1 MISEEPP
8 VDYWIDETPPREG
21 DVERVSMIFDPGA
34 VFLTYQQAF
43 QYVAS
48 LFDSTTEKVAAIFV
62 DERATLL
69 RLYENT
75 ASPTPAPSDPTKK
88 SYPTSVQINK
98 SRRTRRR

>member
-1 MISEEPP
+1 MTSEGPP
-8 VDYWIDETPPREG
+8 VDCWIDETPPRKG
-21 DVERVSMIFDPGA
+21 DVERVSM
-34 VFLTYQQAF
+34 TYEQVVR
-43 QYVAS
+43 YLAS

-75 ASPTPAPSDPTKK
+75 VPPTPAPSDPTKK